1 MCYPASHGDRRSCTC
16 SPSCTGRSI
25 WCGSPTGLW
34 SVFSNNGCQREDLR
48 LCRSQDFHGKAE
60 IKKIRIFLVW
70 CTYKVIF
77 SFCYNKNNIFSMCF
91 CMPSSGNTQKWTI
104 MQGYFQFVSLLLY
117 YVTQTYHKHPRVC
130 SLSSLFFANGKLFI
144 FLKTFIHPLFCCS
157 GSDSI
162 DLCILNCE
170 NCMKRSNPSL
180 EQQLYNNIFDKLFL
194 K

>member
-60 IKKIRIFLVW
+60 IKKIRNFFSLVYILSYIFLLLQQEQH
-70 CTYKVIF
+70 
-77 SFCYNKNNIFSMCF
+77 FCMCF

-104 MQGYFQFVSLLLY
+104 MQGYFQFVSLLLCNSDLS
-117 YVTQTYHKHPRVC
+117 QTSQSMFPFFT
-130 SLSSLFFANGKLFI
+130 LFCEW
-144 FLKTFIHPLFCCS
+144 KTFYFFENFYSPTLLLFWFWF
-157 GSDSI
+157 
-162 DLCILNCE
+162 NW
-170 NCMKRSNPSL
+170 SL
-180 EQQLYNNIFDKLFL
+180 YSELWELYEKV
-194 K
+194 